1 MNDEHVPYGLYEQL
15 IDRAL
20 AGRLDH
26 TTRQGAATVR
36 EGVDPGEAHDRVAAH
51 LAHLLRHVIAAAPV
65 DDRVDLARR
74 LAHDVI
80 DAAARHLDEP
90 ERLAPLGDELEM
102 LRAVTDP
109 TVFGQGPPRPHVPL
123 ADHDLLVMG
132 RDEPAVGAEIR
143 RELAS
148 ADQADLLCAFITW
161 PGFRVLAEPLTELVG
176 RGGRFRV
183 ITTTYMGAT
192 ERRALDE
199 LAQLGAEVKIS
210 YDTQT
215 TRLHAKAW
223 LFHRNSGFSTGYV
236 GSSNLSRTAMLDGL
250 EWNVRLSGHR
260 DPALLQKFTATFD
273 AYWESDQFEAYD
285 PERDGERFEA
295 AADHAAGR
303 RTDVDL
309 SGLELR
315 PWPYQQEILEAL
327 EVERSRHGRSRNL
340 VVAATGTG
348 KTVVAALDYKRLC
361 QQHGDLSLLFVAH
374 RREILEQSRRTF
386 AEALSDAAFGELLVG
401 GQQPR
406 RGAHVFASVQSLH
419 AERLGQLDPAAF
431 DVIIVDE
438 FHHAEAPTYR
448 ALLDHFQPRWLLGLT
463 ATPERADGE
472 SVLGWFGGHI
482 AFEMRLWDALDQQ
495 LLCPFQYFG
504 VADGEDLRALEWRRG
519 GYDVAALDRVYTGND
534 ARAAKVLRA
543 LRRIITDPGE
553 MRALGF
559 CVSVAHAAYMA
570 EVFRDAG
577 IPAVAITGQTP
588 RDERDAALGDLRR
601 RHVNV
606 VFTVDLFNEGV
617 DVPEADTILL
627 LRPTESATVFLQQ
640 IGRGLR
646 RWEDKPVCTVLDF
659 IGQQHRRFR
668 FDLRYRALLGGSRA
682 RIRDQVSE
690 DFPFLP
696 AGCHLELDPVAK
708 DIVLDNVRA
717 SLRTTQGT
725 LVPELADLAAE
736 QGDVDLATFCEAAQI
751 EFAEVWKPS
760 VGGWSALRRAAGL
773 PAPPEGPEERRLVRR
788 VPALLHLDDP
798 ERLGLVANLATTTTP
813 PRFDA
818 LDERHRR
825 LVMMLHTALW
835 TGSELPRSWQ
845 ASLDRLAANPGL
857 LADLAAI
864 APPLTHQAERLTHP
878 SRIDPAIPLHEHAT
892 YNRDEILAAF
902 GAVEPDKNPSLQT
915 GVWYHEP
922 TDTDVLLVTL
932 RKSEREYSPTTL
944 YDDYAISPELFHWES
959 QSRTSQ
965 ASQQGQRYLA
975 TNERRGQVLLF
986 VRETKRGAAGVAMP
1000 YVFLGRCRLVEARGE
1015 RPIAITWRLERPMPR
1030 AFFQRAKAA
1039 AS

>member
-1 MNDEHVPYGLYEQL
+1 MVEESLPRGLYEEL
-15 IDRAL
+15 IGSTLEGRLEVEERRGAQVDRA
-20 AGRLDH
+20 RLD
-26 TTRQGAATVR
+26 V
-36 EGVDPGEAHDRVAAH
+36 EEADGRVAAY
-51 LAHLLRHVIAAAPV
+51 LARLLGHVIAIAPAEARLKTAKQLVADVV
-65 DDRVDLARR
+65 DAARR
-74 LAHDVI
+74 HI
-80 DAAARHLDEP
+80 DEP
-90 ERLAPLGDELEM
+90 DALEPLADELNV
-102 LRAVTDP
+102 LLSVSDP
-109 TVFGQGPPRPHVPL
+109 TAFDEPPSRPHVPL

-132 RDEPAVGAEIR
+132 RGEPAVGAEIR
-143 RELAS
+143 RELQS
-148 ADQADLLCAFITW
+148 ADQVDLLCAFITW
-161 PGFRVLAEPLTELVG
+161 PGFRVLAEPLTQLVQ

-199 LAQLGAEVKIS
+199 LDRLGGEIKVS
-210 YDTQT
+210 YDTDT

-223 LFHRNSGFSTGYV
+223 LFHRQTGFSTGYV

-260 DPALLQKFTATFD
+260 DPALLEKFGATFD
-273 AYWESDQFEAYD
+273 AYWHSDQFEDYD
-285 PERDGERFEA
+285 PDRDGERFTIA
-295 AADHAAGR
+295 TNHAAGR
-303 RTDVDL
+303 RADVDL

-327 EVERSRHGRSRNL
+327 DVERTRHGRTRNL

-348 KTVVAALDYKRLC
+348 KTVVAALDYKRLR
-361 QQHGDLSLLFVAH
+361 QQHGELSLLFVAH

-386 AEALSDAAFGELLVG
+386 AEALQDAAFGELLVAG
-401 GQQPR
+401 EQPR

-419 AERLGQLDPAAF
+419 ISRLRQIDPEAF
-431 DVIIVDE
+431 DVVIVDE

-448 ALLDHFQPRWLLGLT
+448 ALLEYLKPRWLLGLT

-472 SVLGWFGGHI
+472 SVLHWFDDHI

-504 VADGEDLRALEWRRG
+504 VSDGVDLSGLEWRRG
-519 GYDVAALDRVYTGND
+519 GYDITALERVYSGND

-543 LRRIITDPGE
+543 LRHIVTDPHE

-559 CVSVAHAAYMA
+559 CVSVAHATYMA
-570 EVFRDAG
+570 RVFTEAG
-577 IPAVAITGQTP
+577 IPSVAITGQTP
-588 RDERDAALGDLRR
+588 RDERDEALRDLREQR
-601 RHVNV
+601 VNV

-627 LRPTESATVFLQQ
+627 LRPTESAAVFLQQ

-646 RWEDKPVCTVLDF
+646 HSPDKRVCTVLDF
-659 IGQQHRRFR
+659 IGQQHRSFR
-668 FDLRYRALLGGSRA
+668 FDLRYRALLGGSRS
-682 RIRDQVSE
+682 RIRQEVAD

-696 AGCHLELDPVAK
+696 AGCHLELDAVAK
-708 DIVLDNVRA
+708 DVVLRNVRD
-717 SLRTTQGT
+717 SLQTTRRT
-725 LVPELADLAAE
+725 LAPELAELARE
-736 QGDVDLATFCEAAQI
+736 HGDVDLVAFCDAAGI
-751 EFAEVWKPS
+751 ELGEVWKGS

-773 PAPPEGPEERRLVRR
+773 AAPPEGPEERRLARR

-798 ERLGLVANLATTTTP
+798 ERLALLADLDGPVP
-813 PRFDA
+813 PGAFA
-818 LDERHRR
+818 ASDERRRR
-825 LVMMLHTALW
+825 LLMMLHTALW
-835 TGSELPRSWQ
+835 TGSELPSSWQ
-845 ASLDRLAANPGL
+845 ESLERVTANPGL
-857 LADLAAI
+857 LADLQQVAA
-864 APPLTHQAERLTHP
+864 ARADRAERLTHP
-878 SRIDPAIPLHEHAT
+878 SHIDPAIPLHEHAT

-902 GAVEPDKNPSLQT
+902 GSVEPHKNPSLQT

-932 RKSEREYSPTTL
+932 RKSERDYSPTTL
-944 YDDYAISPELFHWES
+944 YNDYAISPELFHWES

-965 ASQQGQRYLA
+965 TSEQGRRYIA
-975 TNERRGQVLLF
+975 TNERRGHVLLF
-986 VRETKRGAAGVAMP
+986 VREHKSTSDGRALP
-1000 YVFLGRCRLVEARGE
+1000 YLFLGRCKLVEARGE